1 MVIRLN
7 FFDNAPTHFSTIMA
21 IVVGLEVVDKSS
33 TPRTISGNAA
43 ELFDNA
49 PTSFSTIMASAVGLE
64 LVDKSSTPR
73 KWLRG

>member
-1 MVIRLN
+1 
-7 FFDNAPTHFSTIMA
+7 MA
-21 IVVGLEVVDKSS
+21 SVVGLEVVDKTS
-33 TPRTISGNAA
+33 TPRNGNTA

-49 PTSFSTIMASAVGLE
+49 PTSFSTIMASVVGFE